1 MLGVLA
7 ALYLVSLRN
16 YLLFHSLV
24 ELFAIVVAVG
34 VFMVVWN
41 ARAWIES
48 PYLLFIGIAYF
59 FVAGIDL
66 VHTLAYKGMNIFPA
80 YDANLPTQLWII
92 ARSLECLSLLVALA
106 FVRRK
111 PNAWVII
118 GSYALVMGLLL
129 WAAFARVFPT
139 CYVEG
144 VGLTPFKKFS
154 EYVIS
159 ALLLVALLLLLRRRA
174 AFAPTVFRW
183 LAGSIVATIGAELA
197 FTTYVSVYGP
207 ANTVGHLLKLV
218 SFYWIYKAIIETALT
233 RPYDL
238 LLREVQQRATA
249 IQQSEGALR
258 AIIESSPQ
266 AVVLLDADGRVVAHN
281 ERVHPRAQALLGGRP
296 PQVGVRLADW
306 LPLAQRAELQSYFE
320 QALTGTHGQLE
331 QPLPDAAGATAWF
344 DIQYHPVTR
353 NGGTIMGVCM
363 TVEDITQRKLQ
374 EAQLHETQ
382 RLESI
387 GVLAGGVAHEF
398 NNAFTA
404 LLTRAALALRSLTPE
419 HPARQQIEKM
429 ITQIDRAAELVRQLL
444 AYAGKGQH
452 APEALDLSQLVRDNV
467 ELWQTTGRGRIE
479 LRLRL
484 APDLPKIMAD
494 RGQIQQLATN
504 LIINAVEAIPE
515 RGEITLTTSACRRAA
530 DAAPD
535 DFAGNAPLGAGA
547 YVCLAVSDSGI
558 GIDPALTPRL
568 FDPFYTTKFAGR
580 GLGLPAA
587 LGIARAHGGGIQV
600 HSAPGQGAT
609 FTVWLPAAHTDAES
623 KS

>member
-1 MLGVLA
+1 
-7 ALYLVSLRN
+7 
-16 YLLFHSLV
+16 
-24 ELFAIVVAVG
+24 
-34 VFMVVWN
+34 
-41 ARAWIES
+41 
-48 PYLLFIGIAYF
+48 
-59 FVAGIDL
+59 
-66 VHTLAYKGMNIFPA
+66 
-80 YDANLPTQLWII
+80 
-92 ARSLECLSLLVALA
+92 LA

-111 PNAWVII
+111 PHAWAII
-118 GSYALVMGLLL
+118 GGYALVTGLLMG
-129 WAAFARVFPT
+129 AAFARVFPT

-154 EYVIS
+154 EYLIS

-183 LAGSIVATIGAELA
+183 LAGSIVVTIGAELA
-197 FTTYVSVYGP
+197 FTAYVSVYGP
-207 ANTVGHLLKLV
+207 ANAVGHLLKLV

-238 LLREVQQRATA
+238 LLREVQQRAA
-249 IQQSEGALR
+249 ALQQSEGALR

-281 ERVHPRAQALLGGRP
+281 ERIHPRAQALLGGRP

-306 LPLAQRAELQSYFE
+306 LPPAQRAELQSYFE

-331 QPLPDAAGATAWF
+331 QSWPPRPLPDAAGATAWF

-353 NGGTIMGVCM
+353 NDGAIMGVCM

-419 HPARQQIEKM
+419 HPARRQIEKM
-429 ITQIDRAAELVRQLL
+429 ITQIERAAELVRQLL

-494 RGQIQQLATN
+494 RGQIQQLVTN

-600 HSAPGQGAT
+600 RSAPGQGAT